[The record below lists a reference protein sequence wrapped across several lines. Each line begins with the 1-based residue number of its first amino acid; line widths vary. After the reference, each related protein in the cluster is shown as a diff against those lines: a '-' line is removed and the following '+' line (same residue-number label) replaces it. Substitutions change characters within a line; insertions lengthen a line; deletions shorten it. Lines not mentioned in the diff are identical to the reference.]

1 MRKFHPLLVVVLGL
15 SLSGCFGDGN
25 GPSPPPEVITG
36 STTLDDDIL
45 GDDFEVNTDFRA
57 SFDPLNGIAPYPN
70 DILGFLAAPDT
81 DGTLNLLT
89 GDADP
94 PTFGQLL
101 ASQVNKLDGFSTFGR
116 LTANFSEAVDESS
129 LSNPGAVTFVE
140 VVLDPPTK
148 ATIGVVGVLVP
159 GVDYNVALAPDVDAG
174 GETVEISMIKPL
186 NPKSGYLLILTNSIT
201 DASGTAAVPDTT
213 YQNIKDALAAG
224 VTLPDPT
231 DDLLKQFIGAHLAI
245 AGALG
250 ISSESVVVTAS
261 YSTLSTTDALES
273 VNASATA
280 QFISVE
286 QAFTPI
292 DLPQPDGSILPAGTP
307 VTTGIVLALQGVDS
321 QCDPT
326 AAFPLPG
333 CGIVYSGAINLP
345 YYLEPPADQNDPIA
359 VTSIWEGTPGLN
371 PLDPDSIT
379 LSRFNP
385 VPNKK
390 FDQLAP
396 VIMAVP
402 GPNSDYVLAGFSRPP
417 TGWPTLVF
425 LHGVTRNR
433 LDMFALA
440 EAWNNAGFA
449 VIAIDQVLHGITAT
463 DPAVDPT
470 ALFRVPGVEERTFDL
485 DLVQND
491 NPGDATPDGLIDGS
505 GISFLN
511 PGPDRLLPT
520 GDHFR
525 QSAADIIHVIRTV
538 PVIDLDGDGAGD
550 LDGSRVHY
558 AGHSLG
564 ALVGNLVIGV
574 NSDLASATLA
584 NTGGCL
590 SCGLFESPTF
600 EATLGAGL
608 VAALGAPFPDGL
620 AIEPDTTAF
629 NNYLRDGQNLAD
641 AGDAL
646 NGALAWSGSQL
657 VPAHLFVVQGDA
669 VVPESMFNRVA
680 LAMGIPQVPQSTPPG
695 FPFPV
700 FVGLDTN
707 GVNGGYVFFTEGDH
721 GSFLDPTASPLAT
734 VEMQTETVVFGAGN
748 PPAMI
753 PGNGQVILISDPSV
767 LDTDGP

>member
-15 SLSGCFGDGN
+15 SLSGCFGD
-25 GPSPPPEVITG
+25 SSESVPPPETITG
-36 STTLDDDIL
+36 STTIDDIIL
-45 GDDFEVNTDFRA
+45 GDDFDINTAFRA
-57 SFDPLNGIAPYPN
+57 SFDPLKGIAPYPN
-70 DILGFLAAPDT
+70 DILGFLADPDT
-81 DGTLNLLT
+81 DGTINLPADQLT
-89 GDADP
+89 
-94 PTFGQLL
+94 FQIL
-101 ASQVNKLDGFSTFGR
+101 ASEVNKLDGFSTFGR
-116 LTANFSEAVDESS
+116 VTANFSGAVSETS
-129 LSNPGAVTFVE
+129 LAAPGAVTFVE
-140 VVLDPPTK
+140 VVLDPATK
-148 ATIGVVGVLVP
+148 ATVGVVGPLIP
-159 GVDYNVALAPDVDAG
+159 GVDYNVGLAPDVDAG
-174 GETVEISMIKPL
+174 GQTVEISMIRPL
-186 NPKSGYLLILTNSIT
+186 NPKSGYLLILTDAVT
-201 DASGTAAVPDTT
+201 DTGGTPAVPDTT
-213 YQNIKDALAAG
+213 YQGIKDALAAG
-224 VTLPDPT
+224 ITLPDPT
-231 DDLLKQFIGAHLAI
+231 EDLLKQFIGAHLAI

-250 ISSESVVVTAS
+250 IPSESVIVTAS
-261 YSTLSTTDALES
+261 YSTLSTSDALES
-273 VNASATA
+273 VNASAAA
-280 QFISVE
+280 QFVSVE

-292 DLPQPDGSILPAGTP
+292 DLPNPDGGIIPAGTP
-307 VTTGIVLALQGVDS
+307 VTTGLVLGLLEADS

-326 AAFPLPG
+326 AGFPLPG
-333 CGIVYSGAINLP
+333 CGIVYSGAISLP

-359 VTSIWEGTPGLN
+359 VSSIWEGTPGLN

-402 GPNSDYVLAGFSRPP
+402 GPNSDYVQAGFSRPP
-417 TGWPTLVF
+417 EGWPTLIF

-440 EAWNNAGFA
+440 EGWNNAGFA

-463 DPAVDPT
+463 DPAEDTT
-470 ALFRVPGVEERTFDL
+470 ALFRVPGVDERTFDL

-505 GISFLN
+505 GIHFLN

-525 QSAADIIHVIRTV
+525 QSAADIIHLIRSI
-538 PVIDLDGDGAGD
+538 PGIDLDGDAAGD

-564 ALVGNLVIGV
+564 ALVGNLVIAV
-574 NSDLASATLA
+574 NGDLASATLA

-608 VAALGAPFPDGL
+608 VAALGENGIL
-620 AIEPDTTAF
+620 PDTTTF

-646 NGALAWSGSQL
+646 SYGLAWGNSQV

-680 LAMGIPQVPQSTPPG
+680 LAMGLPQVPQSTPPV

-700 FVGLDTN
+700 FVGPDTD
-707 GVNGGYVFFTEGDH
+707 GVNGGYTFFTAGDH
-721 GSFLDPTASPLAT
+721 GSILDPTASAAAT
-734 VEMQTETVVFGAGN
+734 VEMQTQAVVFGAGN

-753 PGNGQVILISDPSV
+753 PGNGQVILISDPTV